1 MGNDIAGIG
10 SPDGEA
16 LLEGLW
22 DMAFG
27 ASASGAALEVAERLV
42 GSESAFFE

>member
-1 MGNDIAGIG
+1 MGNDIVGIG

-16 LLEGLW
+16 LLEAPW

-27 ASASGAALEVAERLV
+27 ASASGAALEVAERLL
-42 GSESAFFE
+42 GSEPA